1 MHINK
6 NLTVLF
12 PVVSVLPALKL
23 GVLTNARPSDSLS
36 PISLQLPTSM
46 ALALYVPRSSTA
58 LTVYT
63 GSTPAAPSTLPGK
76 LSTAPQLALAPIPGS
91 HPGTA
96 IVPYIARPSTA
107 LTTYTGSTPAAPSP
121 LALPL
126 PTYPQEILG
135 LFRPIALTAH
145 LGPGTEAVSLHGSHT
160 AAVCYKPL
168 PLGELDWY
176 AGHRLVGLEGAEPAT
191 HSAQVAVY
199 DRASGAPA
207 VFVIVTPA
215 YRTEDG
221 DFTRNITLSKAEG
234 TQDLELQQ
242 FYSVPMAP
250 LLLTDTLPKRFGAFD
265 LEVLASSGAKVSPC
279 GTGKETLV
287 LDRVYA
293 YCFT

>member
-1 MHINK
+1 
-6 NLTVLF
+6 
-12 PVVSVLPALKL
+12 
-23 GVLTNARPSDSLS
+23 
-36 PISLQLPTSM
+36 
-46 ALALYVPRSSTA
+46 
-58 LTVYT
+58 
-63 GSTPAAPSTLPGK
+63 
-76 LSTAPQLALAPIPGS
+76 LAPIPVS
-91 HPGTA
+91 RPGTS

-107 LTTYTGSTPAAPSP
+107 LTVYAGSTPAAPSSLP
-121 LALPL
+121 LPL

-135 LFRPIALTAH
+135 LFRPIALTTH
-145 LGPGTEAVSLHGSHT
+145 LGPGTEAVSLHGSHIAT
-160 AAVCYKPL
+160 VRYKPL
-168 PLGELDWY
+168 PLDVIAWY
-176 AGHRLVGLEGAEPAT
+176 AEHQLVGLEGAEPAT

-199 DRASGAPA
+199 DQASGALA
-207 VFVIVTPA
+207 VIVIVTPA